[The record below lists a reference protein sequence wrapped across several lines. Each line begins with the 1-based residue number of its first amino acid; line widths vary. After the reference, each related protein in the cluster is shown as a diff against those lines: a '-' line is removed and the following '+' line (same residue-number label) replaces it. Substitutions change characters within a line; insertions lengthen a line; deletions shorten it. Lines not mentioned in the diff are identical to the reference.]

1 MFGGCGQCFILSR
14 LRNRLM
20 ALVGSAH
27 INRWVHRVV
36 DRLKDRKISLHLRK
50 SNYLVIADL
59 QSSYFYLLYQIFAR
73 VQIKFDE
80 GELYSDF
87 RI

>member
-1 MFGGCGQCFILSR
+1 MFGGYGQCFILSR

-20 ALVGSAH
+20 ALVGSVH
-27 INRWVHRVV
+27 INRWVHRVF
-36 DRLKDRKISLHLRK
+36 DRLKDRKINLHLRK

-59 QSSYFYLLYQIFAR
+59 QNSYFYLQYHIFAR

>member
-1 MFGGCGQCFILSR
+1 
-14 LRNRLM
+14 M

-27 INRWVHRVV
+27 INRWVHMVF